1 VEKYF
6 VNQKNHNFAVIGGVV
21 KLKEFSSEE
30 VLVAVSGADISVS
43 GNKLLIDYFNSNEI
57 GIKGKIEVITT
68 IKKSRGSA

>member
-1 VEKYF
+1 MEKYF